1 MKKIKIYSSALETR
15 PASTIFGTE
24 FQAVKLS
31 FEQAMAFCSGFNS
44 FDQIVEAYGSANV
57 LKLGE
62 QYDGYAAV
70 YYSKWQ
76 QDVIRLRGAVE
87 RFSETEALN
96 LMPSA
101 LRDAALKQAAYKIV
115 YHRADGTR
123 VNGSALYV
131 WTFGDCKFA
140 ELVHNLQMLGKIS
153 LSIWPDALE
162 VSLKNKLFQAL
173 TSGEHVS
180 ITEDEELVL
189 TSYLGK
195 AYYMQFIS
203 EAPDEEE

>member
-1 MKKIKIYSSALETR
+1 MKKIKVFSSALEIR

-31 FEQAMAFCSGFNS
+31 FEQAMAFNSGFHS
-44 FDQIVEAYGSANV
+44 FEHMLRTYGKSKV
-57 LKLGE
+57 LTLGE
-62 QYDGYAAV
+62 QYDGYVAV
-70 YYSKWQ
+70 YYNEWQ

-96 LMPSA
+96 MMPSA

>member
-1 MKKIKIYSSALETR
+1 MKKIKLFSSALETR

-44 FDQIVEAYGSANV
+44 FDHMVEAYGSAKV

-62 QYDGYAAV
+62 QYDGYVAV

-76 QDVIRLRGAVE
+76 QDVIKLRGAVE
-87 RFSETEALN
+87 RFSDAEALN

-101 LRDAALKQAAYKIV
+101 LRDAALKKAAYKIV
-115 YHRADGTR
+115 YHCADGTR
-123 VNGSALYV
+123 VQGSALYV

-140 ELVHNLQMLGKIS
+140 ELVHSLQKQGKMS
-153 LSIWPDALE
+153 LSIWPDILD

-173 TSGEHVS
+173 TTDEPVS

-203 EAPDEEE
+203 EEPDEEE